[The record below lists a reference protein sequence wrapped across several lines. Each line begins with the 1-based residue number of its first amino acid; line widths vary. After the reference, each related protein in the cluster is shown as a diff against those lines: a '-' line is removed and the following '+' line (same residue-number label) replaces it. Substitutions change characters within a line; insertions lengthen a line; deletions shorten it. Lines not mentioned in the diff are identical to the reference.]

1 MAKSSPL
8 KAVLFF
14 SGLILLPGC
23 QEDGQPTRSGG
34 QATVTGTLTYREDV
48 SLAPGSVAEI
58 ELRDVTLL
66 DVASTLIARQVIPDP
81 GPVPIRFRI
90 EYNREEILPDNRYAV
105 QARIN
110 YPDGSLAFTN
120 DTAYEVITQGQ
131 PSEVDM
137 VLVMVNE

>member
-1 MAKSSPL
+1 MEKASPM
-8 KAVLFF
+8 KAVLLV

-23 QEDGQPTRSGG
+23 QEDGPPTRSGG

-58 ELRDVTLL
+58 ELHDVTLL
-66 DVASTLIARQVIPDP
+66 DVASVLIAPQVIPDP

-90 EYNREEILPDNRYAV
+90 EYNREDIVSDNRYAV
-105 QARIN
+105 HARIN

-120 DTAYEVITQGQ
+120 DTAYEVITRGG
-131 PSEVDM
+131 PARWTCSW
-137 VLVMVNE
+137 